1 MRSWNGVQGLFLAV
15 AAAACF
21 VSTVSLSQAGDWARF
36 RGPNGTGVSA
46 DSDPLPTTFSETENL
61 KWKVALPGAGVSCPI
76 VVGDKVFVTCYS
88 GYGMERQN
96 PGDMKDL
103 KRHLVCINRATG
115 KTLWEKTV
123 DAVLPED
130 EFGGPGVPEHGYAS
144 HTPVSDGK
152 NVYVFYGKTGVLA
165 YTVDG
170 EELWKASVG
179 TGSDNMAWGSS
190 SSPIVHDDLLV
201 VAAGA
206 EARAVVG
213 LDKNTGKELWRAAS
227 DNLGNVWGTPAVS
240 KVDDSRTDIVI
251 GAPYEIW
258 GINPATGKL
267 RWFCNALESDQFN
280 SSVVVTDSTIYAS
293 EGGRSGGGSIAVKT
307 GGKGDVTASNVAWT
321 GSDSS
326 RFSSPLLYDGRLYLL
341 SSGMAKCISAADGK
355 EIFQARLQAGAA
367 GEGPGSGAP
376 GGRGPG
382 AGGPA
387 GGGGGPGGFGG
398 GGQPPGGG
406 GRGGRGGG
414 GGFNIDYSSPV
425 LGDGKIYYVTRG
437 GDIHV
442 IKAGDTFEK
451 LATNR
456 LTSESEEFSATPAIS
471 DGQIFF
477 RSSKHLYCVSA
488 Q

>member
-1 MRSWNGVQGLFLAV
+1 MHSRRGLSGLFSV
-15 AAAACF
+15 VVTAACC
-21 VSTVSLSQAGDWARF
+21 VLTLTMSHAGDWARF
-36 RGPNGTGVSA
+36 RGPNGSGVST
-46 DSDPLPTTFSETENL
+46 DSDPLPMTFSETENL

-88 GYGMERQN
+88 GYGMDRQN

-103 KRHLVCINRATG
+103 KRHLVCIERATG
-115 KTLWEKTV
+115 KTIWEKTV
-123 DAVLPED
+123 EAVQPED
-130 EFGGPGVPEHGYAS
+130 EFGGAGVPEHGYAS

-152 NVYVFYGKTGVLA
+152 NVYVFYGKSGVLA

-190 SSPIVHDDLLV
+190 SSPIVHENLLV

-213 LDKNTGKELWRAAS
+213 LDKNTGKELWRSES
-227 DNLGNVWGTPAVS
+227 DSLGNVWGTPAVS
-240 KVDDSRTDIVI
+240 KVDESRTDIVI

-267 RWFCNALESDQFN
+267 RWFCNALASDSFN
-280 SSVVVTDSTIYAS
+280 SSVVVTDATIYAS

-307 GGKGDVTASNVAWT
+307 GGKGDVTASNVAWKA
-321 GSDSS
+321 SDSS
-326 RFSSPLLYDGRLYLL
+326 RFASPLLYEGRLYLI
-341 SSGMAKCISAADGK
+341 SSGIKCISAVDGK

-367 GEGPGSGAP
+367 GGGPGSGGPGSGGP

-387 GGGGGPGGFGG
+387 GGGA
-398 GGQPPGGG
+398 GQPPGGG

-414 GGFNIDYSSPV
+414 GGFSSDYSSPV

-442 IKAGDTFEK
+442 IKAGDAFEK

-456 LTSESEEFSATPAIS
+456 LTSEPEEFSATPAIS

-488 Q
+488 P